1 MAYTHLYNHTMVFAE
16 ARIHCVNLLFIICLI
31 NIILMVFIALDF
43 FSYSWS
49 GVGGGVLI
57 LHTGIWRCGSPNY
70 IGGPGFLVKCSWWL
84 RLEQIISGHMRH
96 AEE

>member
-1 MAYTHLYNHTMVFAE
+1 MVFAE

-49 GVGGGVLI
+49 GVG
-57 LHTGIWRCGSPNY
+57 W
-70 IGGPGFLVKCSWWL
+70 GFYSAHWDMAMWIPELYRWARIFS
-84 RLEQIISGHMRH
+84 
-96 AEE
+96 